1 VLPFGDG
8 DLVLVFTDGLIER
21 RDETI
26 DDGQV
31 RLLDAL
37 GAVRGPDLGSDLDAL
52 VEAVRDPTR
61 DDDVAALALR
71 RRAAPSR

>member
-1 VLPFGDG
+1 
-8 DLVLVFTDGLIER
+8 VLVFTDGLIER
-21 RDETI
+21 RDEAI
-26 DDGQV
+26 DDGQA

-37 GAVRGPDLGSDLDAL
+37 GTVQGPDLESGLGAL

-71 RRAAPSR
+71 RRTAPGG